1 MQPEAPMTPTD
12 KIRNI
17 AIIAHVD
24 HGKTTLVDAMFKG
37 AHMFRD
43 NQRVQERAM
52 DSNDQERERG
62 ITILAKTTSIHWGG
76 HRFNIVDTPGHADF
90 GGEVERVLSMV
101 DSVLLVVDAFDGPM
115 PQTKFVT
122 RKALAL
128 GLRPI
133 VVINKVD
140 RPGARP
146 HWAQDAVFE
155 LFMELGASDDQ
166 LDFPTVFASAK
177 NGYAMMDVNDASE
190 TLDPLFDTIA
200 SYCPPPKGSVDE
212 PVQMLVTLMDYN
224 DFVGQIGIGR
234 IFNGKLKVGDNVVL
248 VKRDGSLQNQK
259 ITQLYGF
266 EGLTRVPLQEAGAGE
281 IVAIAGIADIRV
293 GETIASPEKPEAL
306 PYVDIDEPTISMMF
320 MVNNGPFAGQ
330 DGKHVQSRRIRERL
344 MKELQH
350 NVALR
355 VEDTDTPDAFKV
367 SGRGELHLSVL
378 IETMRR
384 EGFELCVS
392 RPEVIIHYD
401 PQTGEKLEPYEDVT
415 IDIPEPYMGVV
426 MEHMGNRKAE
436 MQDMGN
442 EAGRLR
448 LHFKIPSRGLIGFR
462 SEFMTDTR
470 GEGIIHSLFSHYGP
484 YKGELPGR
492 KNGVLISMEQAESV
506 GFALMNLEDRGIIF
520 IHPQTK
526 CYEGMIVGE
535 HAREN
540 DLVVNIAKGKKLTN
554 MRASGSD
561 EATRLTPPK
570 EFTLEQALEYIEDDE
585 LVEVTPNFI
594 RMRKRILNENE
605 RKKAEKRA
613 MV

>member
-1 MQPEAPMTPTD
+1 MTAIE
-12 KIRNI
+12 KIRNV

-62 ITILAKTTSIHWGG
+62 ITILAKTTALHWSG

-146 HWAQDAVFE
+146 LWAQDAVFE
-155 LFMELGASDDQ
+155 LLIELGATDEQ
-166 LDFPTVFASAK
+166 LDFTCVFASAK
-177 NGYAMMDVNDASE
+177 QGYAMMDINDASE
-190 TLDPLFDTIA
+190 NMDPLFDAIVKH
-200 SYCPPPKGSVDE
+200 CPPPQGDPE
-212 PVQMLVTLMDYN
+212 APLQMLVTLMDYN

-234 IFNGKLKVGDNVVL
+234 VVNGQMKVGDQVAL
-248 VKRDGSLQNQK
+248 VKRDGSIQNHK
-259 ITQLYGF
+259 VTMLYGF
-266 EGLTRVPLQEAGAGE
+266 EGLARVNLQAATAGE
-281 IVAIAGIADIRV
+281 IVALAGIPDIRV
-293 GETIASPEKPEAL
+293 GETIADPTNPEAL

-320 MVNNGPFAGQ
+320 VVNNGPFAGQ
-330 DGKHVQSRRIRERL
+330 DGKHTQSRRIRERL

-355 VEDTDTPDAFKV
+355 VEDTDSPDSFKV
-367 SGRGELHLSVL
+367 SGRGELHLAVL

-392 RPEVIIHYD
+392 RPEVILHTD
-401 PQTGEKLEPYEDVT
+401 PATGEKLEPYEDIT
-415 IDIPEPYMGVV
+415 IDVPDAYMGVV
-426 MEHMGNRKAE
+426 MEKLGTRKAE
-436 MQDMGN
+436 MQDMAN
-442 EAGRLR
+442 ELGRVR
-448 LHFKIPSRGLIGFR
+448 LHFKIPSRGLIGYR

-470 GEGIIHSLFSHYGP
+470 GEGILHSLFSHYGP
-484 YKGELPGR
+484 FKGELPGR
-492 KNGVLISMEQAESV
+492 KNGVLISMDQSESV
-506 GFALMNLEDRGIIF
+506 GYALMNLEDRGIIF
-520 IHPQTK
+520 IHPGTK

-540 DLVVNIAKGKKLTN
+540 DLVVNIAKGKKLSN

-561 EATRLTPPK
+561 EATRLTPPR

-585 LVEVTPNFI
+585 LVEVTPNTI
-594 RMRKRILNENE
+594 RMRKRILNEND
-605 RKKAEKRA
+605 RKKAERRLTN
-613 MV
+613 

>member
-1 MQPEAPMTPTD
+1 MSYTE
-12 KIRNI
+12 KIRNL

-37 AHMFRD
+37 AHVFRD
-43 NQRVQERAM
+43 NQRMQERAL

-62 ITILAKTTSIHWGG
+62 ITILAKTTSIKWKDYK
-76 HRFNIVDTPGHADF
+76 FNIVDTPGHADF

-101 DSVLLVVDAFDGPM
+101 DSVLLVIDSFDGPM

-133 VVINKVD
+133 VVMNKID

-146 HWAQDAVFE
+146 LWAQEQVLD
-155 LFMELGASDDQ
+155 LLIELGANEDQ
-166 LDFPTVFASAK
+166 LDFPCVFASAK
-177 NGYAMMDVNDASE
+177 NGYAMLNLEDQSDNMED
-190 TLDPLFDTIA
+190 LFSTIA
-200 SYCPPPKGSVDE
+200 ASCPPPAGSSSE
-212 PVQMLVTLMDYN
+212 NLQMLVTLMDYN

-234 IFNGKLKVGDNVVL
+234 IMNGTIEVGNNVSL
-248 VKRDGSLQNQK
+248 VKRDGKIQSHK

-266 EGLTRVPLQEAGAGE
+266 EGLTRIPLEKGQAGD

-293 GETIASPEKPEAL
+293 GETISSIDRPEAF
-306 PYVDIDEPTISMMF
+306 PYVDIDEPTISMLF
-320 MVNNGPFAGQ
+320 MVNNGPFSGQ
-330 DGKHVQSRRIRERL
+330 DGKNVQSRRIYERL

-355 VEDTDTPDAFKV
+355 VETTDSPDCFKV

-378 IETMRR
+378 IENMRR

-392 RPEVIIHYD
+392 RPEVIIHEN
-401 PQTGEKLEPYEDVT
+401 PETGEREEPYEDLTV
-415 IDIPEPYMGVV
+415 DVPDQYMGIA
-426 MEHMGNRKAE
+426 MEKLGQRKAE

-442 EAGRLR
+442 ENGRVR
-448 LHFKIPSRGLIGFR
+448 LHFKIPSRGLIGYR
-462 SEFMTDTR
+462 TEFMTDTR
-470 GEGIIHSLFSHYGP
+470 GEGIMNSIFSHYGP
-484 YKGELPGR
+484 YRGELPGR
-492 KNGVLISMEQAESV
+492 KSGVLISMETAEAV
-506 GFALMNLEDRGIIF
+506 GFALMNLEDRGVIF

-540 DLVVNIAKGKKLTN
+540 DLVVNIAKGKKLSN

-561 EATRLTPPK
+561 EATRLTPPR
-570 EFTLEQALEYIEDDE
+570 EHTLEQALEYIEDDE
-585 LVEVTPNFI
+585 FVEVTPHFI
-594 RMRKRILNENE
+594 RMRKRVLDANE
-605 RKKAEKRA
+605 RKKVEKKKSELI
-613 MV
+613 

>member
-1 MQPEAPMTPTD
+1 MTAIE

-62 ITILAKTTSIHWGG
+62 ITILAKTTALHWGG
-76 HRFNIVDTPGHADF
+76 YRFNIVDTPGHADF

-133 VVINKVD
+133 VVINKID

-146 HWAQDAVFE
+146 LWTQDAVFD
-155 LFMELGASDDQ
+155 LLIELGATDAQ
-166 LDFPTVFASAK
+166 LDFACVFASAK
-177 NGYAMMDVNDASE
+177 LGYAMTDINDASE
-190 TLDPLFDTIA
+190 TLDPLFDTIVKH
-200 SYCPPPKGSVDE
+200 CPPPSGNPDA
-212 PVQMLVTLMDYN
+212 PLQMLVTLMDYN

-234 IFNGKLKVGDNVVL
+234 IVNGQIKVNEQVAL
-248 VKRDGSLQNQK
+248 MKRDGSVQSHK
-259 ITQLYGF
+259 VTMLYGF
-266 EGLTRVPLQEAGAGE
+266 EGLTRVNLTQASAGE
-281 IVAIAGIADIRV
+281 IIALAGIPDIRV
-293 GETIASPEKPEAL
+293 GETIASQENPVAL
-306 PYVDIDEPTISMMF
+306 DYVEIDEPTISMMF
-320 MVNNGPFAGQ
+320 VVNNGPFAGQ
-330 DGKHVQSRRIRERL
+330 DGKYTQSRRIRERL
-344 MKELQH
+344 MKELQF

-355 VEDTDTPDAFKV
+355 VEETDSPDSFKV

-392 RPEVIIHYD
+392 RPEVILHTD
-401 PQTGEKLEPYEDVT
+401 PITGEKLEPYEDLS
-415 IDIPEPYMGVV
+415 IDVPETAMGIV
-426 MEHMGNRKAE
+426 MEKLGSRKAE
-436 MQDMGN
+436 MQDMGQ
-442 EAGRLR
+442 ELGRVR
-448 LHFKIPSRGLIGFR
+448 LHFKIPSRGLIGYR

-484 YKGELPGR
+484 YKGELPRR
-492 KNGVLISMEQAESV
+492 KNGVLISMDQSESV
-506 GFALMNLEDRGIIF
+506 GFALMNLEERGVMF
-520 IHPQTK
+520 IQPNVK

-540 DLVVNIAKGKKLTN
+540 DLVVNIAKSKKLSN
-554 MRASGSD
+554 MRSSGSD
-561 EATRLTPPK
+561 EATRITTPRDH
-570 EFTLEQALEYIEDDE
+570 TLEQALEYIEEDE

-594 RMRKRILNENE
+594 RMRKRILSEND
-605 RKKAEKRA
+605 RKKAERKSSIFN
-613 MV
+613 

>member
-1 MQPEAPMTPTD
+1 MTAID

-43 NQRVQERAM
+43 NQRVQERAL

-62 ITILAKTTSIHWGG
+62 ITILAKTTAMHWGG
-76 HRFNIVDTPGHADF
+76 YRFNIVDTPGHADF

-146 HWAQDAVFE
+146 HWAQDAVFD
-155 LFMELGASDDQ
+155 LLIELGASDEQ
-166 LDFPTVFASAK
+166 LDFCCVFASAK
-177 NGYAMMDVNDASE
+177 QGYAMLDANDGSE
-190 TLDPLFDTIA
+190 TMDPLFDAIIKH
-200 SYCPPPKGSVDE
+200 CPPPKGDPEASL
-212 PVQMLVTLMDYN
+212 QMLVTLMDYN

-234 IFNGKLKVGDNVVL
+234 VVNGQIKAGEQVAL
-248 VKRDGSLQNQK
+248 VKRDGSVQSHRV
-259 ITQLYGF
+259 TMLYGF
-266 EGLTRVPLQEAGAGE
+266 EGLTRVNLTQAGAGE
-281 IVAIAGIADIRV
+281 IIALAGIPDIRV
-293 GETIASPEKPEAL
+293 GETIAGPDNPRAL

-330 DGKHVQSRRIRERL
+330 DGKHTQSRRIRERL
-344 MKELQH
+344 MKELQF

-355 VEDTDTPDAFKV
+355 VEDTESPDSFKV

-392 RPEVIIHYD
+392 RPEVILHTD
-401 PQTGEKLEPYEDVT
+401 PETGEKLEPYEDLT
-415 IDIPEPYMGVV
+415 IDVPEASMGIV
-426 MEHMGNRKAE
+426 MEKLGIRKAE
-436 MQDMGN
+436 MQDMAQ
-442 EAGRLR
+442 ELGRVR
-448 LHFKIPSRGLIGFR
+448 LHFKIPSRGLIGYR

-484 YKGELPGR
+484 YRGELPRR
-492 KNGVLISMEQAESV
+492 KNGVLVSMDQSDSV
-506 GFALMNLEDRGIIF
+506 GYALMNLEDRGIIF
-520 IHPQTK
+520 IHPNTR
-526 CYEGMIVGE
+526 CYEGMVVGE

-540 DLVVNIAKGKKLTN
+540 DLVVNIAKGKKLSN

-570 EFTLEQALEYIEDDE
+570 EHTLEQALEYIEDDE

-594 RMRKRILNENE
+594 RMRKRILSENE
-605 RKKAEKRA
+605 RKKAERRA
-613 MV
+613 AN

>member
-1 MQPEAPMTPTD
+1 MTAIE

-62 ITILAKTTSIHWGG
+62 ITILAKTTALHWGG
-76 HRFNIVDTPGHADF
+76 YRFNIVDTPGHADF

-133 VVINKVD
+133 VVINKID

-146 HWAQDAVFE
+146 TWTQDAVFD
-155 LFMELGASDDQ
+155 LLIELGATDAQ
-166 LDFPTVFASAK
+166 LDCCFVFASAK
-177 NGYAMMDVNDASE
+177 MGYAMMDVNDPSDS
-190 TLDPLFDTIA
+190 LDPLFDAIVKH
-200 SYCPPPKGSVDE
+200 CPCPTGDPKA
-212 PVQMLVTLMDYN
+212 PLQMLVTLMDYN

-234 IFNGKLKVGDNVVL
+234 IVNGQIKVNETVAL
-248 VKRDGSLQNQK
+248 IKRDGTVQTQK
-259 ITQLYGF
+259 VSMLYGF
-266 EGLTRVPLQEAGAGE
+266 EGLTRVNLTEASAGE
-281 IVAIAGIADIRV
+281 IVALAGIPDIRV
-293 GETIASPEKPEAL
+293 GETIASLETPLAL
-306 PYVDIDEPTISMMF
+306 DYVEIDEPTISMMF
-320 MVNNGPFAGQ
+320 VVNNGPFAGQ
-330 DGKHVQSRRIRERL
+330 DGKYTQSRRIRERL
-344 MKELQH
+344 MKELQF

-355 VEDTDTPDAFKV
+355 VEDTDSPDSFKV

-392 RPEVIIHYD
+392 RPEVILHTD
-401 PQTGEKLEPYEDVT
+401 PATGEKLEPYEDLS
-415 IDIPEPYMGVV
+415 IDVPETAMGIV
-426 MEHMGNRKAE
+426 MEKLGGRKAE
-436 MQDMGN
+436 MQDMGQ
-442 EAGRLR
+442 EMGRVR
-448 LHFKIPSRGLIGFR
+448 LHFKIPSRGLIGYR

-484 YKGELPGR
+484 YKGELPRR
-492 KNGVLISMEQAESV
+492 KNGVLISMDQSESV
-506 GFALMNLEDRGIIF
+506 GFALMNLEERGVMF
-520 IHPQTK
+520 IQPGIK

-535 HAREN
+535 HSREN
-540 DLVVNIAKGKKLTN
+540 DLVVNIAKSKKLSN
-554 MRASGSD
+554 MRTSSSD
-561 EATRLTPPK
+561 EATRITPPRDH
-570 EFTLEQALEYIEDDE
+570 TLEQALEYIEDDE
-585 LVEVTPNFI
+585 LVEVTPI
-594 RMRKRILNENE
+594 SVRMRKRILSEND
-605 RKKAEKRA
+605 RKKAERRSSN
-613 MV
+613 

>member
-1 MQPEAPMTPTD
+1 MDPDMTPIE
-12 KIRNI
+12 KIRNL

-43 NQRVQERAM
+43 NQKVQERVM

-62 ITILAKTTSIHWGG
+62 ITILAKTTSLHWGG

-146 HWAQDAVFE
+146 HWAQDQVFE
-155 LFMELGASDDQ
+155 LLIELGANDEQ
-166 LDFPTVFASAK
+166 LDFPCVFASAK
-177 NGYAMMDVNDASE
+177 NGYAMIDLNDPAE
-190 TLDPLFDTIA
+190 NMDPLFDTIA
-200 SYCPPPKGSVDE
+200 KHCPHPKGSPE
-212 PVQMLVTLMDYN
+212 APLQMLVTLMDYN

-234 IFNGKLKVGDNVVL
+234 IVNGKIKVGEQVSL
-248 VKRDGSLQNQK
+248 VKRDGTVQTHK
-259 ITQLYGF
+259 VTQLYGF
-266 EGLTRVPLQEAGAGE
+266 EGLSRIPQTEAQAGE
-281 IVAIAGIADIRV
+281 MIAIAGIPDIRV
-293 GETIASPEKPEAL
+293 GETIASAVDPVAL

-355 VEDTDTPDAFKV
+355 VEDTETPDAFKV

-392 RPEVIIHYD
+392 RPEVIIH
-401 PQTGEKLEPYEDVT
+401 TNENGEREEPYEDVT
-415 IDIPEPYMGVV
+415 IDVPEAYMGVV
-426 MEHMGNRKAE
+426 MEKMGLRKAE

-442 EAGRLR
+442 EGGRVR
-448 LHFKIPSRGLIGFR
+448 LHFKIPSRGLIGYR

-470 GEGIIHSLFSHYGP
+470 GEGILNALFSHYGP

-492 KNGVLISMEQAESV
+492 KNGVLIAMEQAEAV
-506 GFALMNLEDRGIIF
+506 GFALMNLEDRGTIF

-526 CYEGMIVGE
+526 CYEGMIIGE

-570 EFTLEQALEYIEDDE
+570 EFTLEQALEYIEQDE

-594 RMRKRILNENE
+594 RMRKRILDENE

-613 MV
+613 AV

>member
-1 MQPEAPMTPTD
+1 MTSLE

-24 HGKTTLVDAMFKG
+24 HGKTTLVDALFKG

-62 ITILAKTTSIHWGG
+62 ITILAKTTSLHWGG
-76 HRFNIVDTPGHADF
+76 YRFNIVDTPGHADF

-146 HWAQDAVFE
+146 LWSQDQVFD
-155 LFMELGASDDQ
+155 LLIELGATEEQ
-166 LDFPTVFASAK
+166 LDFPCVFASAK
-177 NGYAMMDVNDASE
+177 QGYAMLDMNDASE
-190 TLDPLFDTIA
+190 NLDPLFDTIVKH
-200 SYCPPPKGSVDE
+200 CPHPQGSPDA
-212 PVQMLVTLMDYN
+212 PLQMLVTLMDWS

-234 IFNGKLKVGDNVVL
+234 IVNGRLKVGETVAV
-248 VKRDGSLQNQK
+248 VKRDGSVQQHK
-259 ITQLYGF
+259 VTQLYGF
-266 EGLTRVPLQEAGAGE
+266 EGLSRIQQTEASAGE
-281 IVAIAGIADIRV
+281 IVALAGIPDIRV
-293 GETIASPEKPEAL
+293 GETIADAASPVAL
-306 PYVDIDEPTISMMF
+306 TYVDIDEPTISMMF
-320 MVNNGPFAGQ
+320 MVNAGPFAGQ

-344 MKELQH
+344 QKELQH

-355 VEDTDTPDAFKV
+355 VEDTDSPDSFKV

-392 RPEVIIHYD
+392 RPEVILHTD
-401 PQTGEKLEPYEDVT
+401 PETGEKLEPYEDVT
-415 IDIPEPYMGVV
+415 IDIPEAFMGVV

-442 EAGRLR
+442 EGGRLR

-470 GEGIIHSLFSHYGP
+470 GEGILHSLFSHYGP

-492 KNGVLISMEQAESV
+492 KNGVLISMESCEAV
-506 GFALMNLEDRGIIF
+506 GFALMNLEERGVIF
-520 IHPQTK
+520 IHPNTR

-540 DLVVNIAKGKKLTN
+540 DLVVNVAKGKKLSN

-561 EATRLTPPK
+561 EATRLTPPR
-570 EFTLEQALEYIEDDE
+570 EHTLEQALEYIEADE

-594 RMRKRILNENE
+594 RMRKRVLDTNE
-605 RKKAEKRA
+605 RKKSEKRTEA
-613 MV
+613 

>member
-1 MQPEAPMTPTD
+1 MSPLD
-12 KIRNI
+12 KIRNL

-24 HGKTTLVDAMFKG
+24 HGKTTLVDALFKG

-43 NQRVQERAM
+43 NQRVQERAL

-62 ITILAKTTSIHWGG
+62 ITILAKTTSLHWGG
-76 HRFNIVDTPGHADF
+76 YRFNIVDTPGHADF

-146 HWAQDAVFE
+146 LWAQDQVFD
-155 LFMELGASDDQ
+155 LLIELGATDEQ
-166 LDFPTVFASAK
+166 LDFPCVFASAK
-177 NGYAMMDVNDASE
+177 QGYAMLDPNEASE
-190 TLDPLFDTIA
+190 TMDPLFDTIVKH
-200 SYCPPPKGSVDE
+200 CPHPQGSPDA
-212 PVQMLVTLMDYN
+212 PLQMLVTLMDWS

-234 IFNGKLKVGDNVVL
+234 IVNGRLKVGDSVAL
-248 VKRDGSLQNQK
+248 VKRDGK
-259 ITQLYGF
+259 IQAHKVTQLYGF
-266 EGLTRVPLQEAGAGE
+266 EGLSRIQLQEATAGE

-293 GETIASPEKPEAL
+293 GETIADAANPEAL

-320 MVNNGPFAGQ
+320 MVNTGPFAGQ

-355 VEDTDTPDAFKV
+355 VEDTDSPDSFKV

-392 RPEVIIHYD
+392 RPEVILHTD
-401 PQTGEKLEPYEDVT
+401 PVTGEKLEPYEDVT
-415 IDIPEPYMGVV
+415 IDIPEAFMGVV

-442 EAGRLR
+442 EGGRLR

-470 GEGIIHSLFSHYGP
+470 GEGILHSLFSHYGP

-492 KNGVLISMEQAESV
+492 KNGVLISMENCESV
-506 GFALMNLEDRGIIF
+506 GFALMNLEERGVIF
-520 IHPQTK
+520 IHPNTK

-540 DLVVNIAKGKKLTN
+540 DLVVNVAKGKKLSN

-561 EATRLTPPK
+561 EATRLTPPR
-570 EFTLEQALEYIEDDE
+570 EHTLEQALEYIESDE

-594 RMRKRILNENE
+594 RMRKRVLDTNE
-605 RKKAEKRA
+605 RKKSEKRA
-613 MV
+613 EN

>member
-1 MQPEAPMTPTD
+1 MTAIE

-43 NQRVQERAM
+43 NQRIQERAM

-62 ITILAKTTSIHWGG
+62 ITILAKTTALHWGG
-76 HRFNIVDTPGHADF
+76 CRFNIVDTPGHADF

-133 VVINKVD
+133 VVINKID
-140 RPGARP
+140 RPGARAL
-146 HWAQDAVFE
+146 WAQDAVFD
-155 LFMELGASDDQ
+155 LLIELGASDEQ
-166 LDFPTVFASAK
+166 LDFPCVFTSAK
-177 NGYAMMDVNDASE
+177 LGYAVTNINDEAE
-190 TLDPLFDTIA
+190 TMDPLFDAIVA
-200 SYCPPPKGSVDE
+200 HCPPPKGD
-212 PVQMLVTLMDYN
+212 PQAPLRMLVTLMDYN

-234 IFNGKLKVGDNVVL
+234 IVDGQIRAGEQVAL
-248 VKRDGSLQNQK
+248 VKRDGSVQSHRV
-259 ITQLYGF
+259 TMLYGF
-266 EGLTRVPLQEAGAGE
+266 EGLTRVNLTQAGAGE
-281 IVAIAGIADIRV
+281 IVALAGIPDIRV
-293 GETIASPEKPEAL
+293 GETIASPDRPEAL

-330 DGKHVQSRRIRERL
+330 DGRHTQSRRIRERL

-355 VEDTDTPDAFKV
+355 VEDTDSPDSFKV

-392 RPEVIIHYD
+392 RPEVILRTD
-401 PQTGEKLEPYEDVT
+401 PQTGEKLEPHEDLTV
-415 IDIPEPYMGVV
+415 DVPEASMGVV
-426 MEHMGNRKAE
+426 MEKLGARKAE

-442 EAGRLR
+442 ELGRVR
-448 LHFKIPSRGLIGFR
+448 LHFKIPSRGLIGYR

-470 GEGIIHSLFSHYGP
+470 GEGVIHSLFSHYGP
-484 YKGELPGR
+484 YRGELPRR
-492 KNGVLISMEQAESV
+492 KCGVLVSMDQSDSV
-506 GFALMNLEDRGIIF
+506 GYALMNLEDRGIIF
-520 IHPQTK
+520 IHPNTR

-540 DLVVNIAKGKKLTN
+540 DLVVNIAKGKKLSN

-561 EATRLTPPK
+561 EATRLTPPR
-570 EFTLEQALEYIEDDE
+570 EHTLEQALEYIEDDE

-594 RMRKRILNENE
+594 RMRKRILSENE
-605 RKKAEKRA
+605 RRKAERRSG
-613 MV
+613 VC

>member
-1 MQPEAPMTPTD
+1 MTAIE

-62 ITILAKTTSIHWGG
+62 ITILAKTTAMHWGG
-76 HRFNIVDTPGHADF
+76 YRFNIVDTPGHADF

-128 GLRPI
+128 GLKPI

-146 HWAQDAVFE
+146 LWTQDAVFD
-155 LFMELGASDDQ
+155 LLIELGATDEQ
-166 LDFPTVFASAK
+166 LDFCCVFASAK
-177 NGYAMMDVNDASE
+177 QGYAMMDINDASE
-190 TLDPLFDTIA
+190 TMDPLFDAIVKHV
-200 SYCPPPKGSVDE
+200 PPPKGDPEASL
-212 PVQMLVTLMDYN
+212 QMLITLMDYN

-234 IFNGKLKVGDNVVL
+234 IVNGQIKVNDTVAL
-248 VKRDGSLQNQK
+248 VKRDGTVQTQK
-259 ITQLYGF
+259 VSMLYGF
-266 EGLTRVPLQEAGAGE
+266 EGLTRVNLTQASAGE
-281 IVAIAGIADIRV
+281 IIALAGIPDIRV
-293 GETIASPEKPEAL
+293 GETVADLANPVAL
-306 PYVDIDEPTISMMF
+306 NYVDIDEPTIAMMF
-320 MVNNGPFAGQ
+320 VVNNGPFAGQ
-330 DGKHVQSRRIRERL
+330 DGKYTQSRRIRERL
-344 MKELQH
+344 MKELQF

-355 VEDTDTPDAFKV
+355 VEDTDSPDSFKV

-392 RPEVIIHYD
+392 RPEVILHTD
-401 PQTGEKLEPYEDVT
+401 PETGENMEPYEDLS
-415 IDIPEPYMGVV
+415 IDVPEAAMGIV
-426 MEHMGNRKAE
+426 MEKLGSRKAE
-436 MQDMGN
+436 MQDMGQ
-442 EAGRLR
+442 ELGRVR
-448 LHFKIPSRGLIGFR
+448 LHFKIPSRGLIGYR

-492 KNGVLISMEQAESV
+492 KNGVLISMDQSESV
-506 GFALMNLEDRGIIF
+506 GFALMNLEERGVMF
-520 IHPQTK
+520 IQPGTK

-535 HAREN
+535 HSREN
-540 DLVVNIAKGKKLTN
+540 DLVVNIAKSKKLSN
-554 MRASGSD
+554 MRTSSSD
-561 EATRLTPPK
+561 EATRITPPR
-570 EFTLEQALEYIEDDE
+570 EHTLEQALEYIADDE
-585 LVEVTPNFI
+585 LVEVTPNNV
-594 RMRKRILNENE
+594 RMRKRILSENE
-605 RKKAEKRA
+605 RKKFERRSNN
-613 MV
+613 

>member
-1 MQPEAPMTPTD
+1 MTAIE

-62 ITILAKTTSIHWGG
+62 ITILAKTTALHWGG
-76 HRFNIVDTPGHADF
+76 FRFNIVDTPGHADF

-133 VVINKVD
+133 VVVNKVD

-146 HWAQDAVFE
+146 LWTQDAVFD
-155 LFMELGASDDQ
+155 LLIELGAAEAQ
-166 LDFPTVFASAK
+166 LDFCCVFTSAK
-177 NGYAMMDVNDASE
+177 QGYAMLDINDASE
-190 TLDPLFDTIA
+190 TMDPLFDAIVKH
-200 SYCPPPKGSVDE
+200 CPPPVGDPE
-212 PVQMLVTLMDYN
+212 APLRMLVTLMDYN

-234 IFNGKLKVGDNVVL
+234 IVDGQIKVGEQVAL
-248 VKRDGSLQNQK
+248 VKRDGTVQSHRV
-259 ITQLYGF
+259 TMLYGF
-266 EGLTRVPLQEAGAGE
+266 EGLTRVNLTQAGAGE
-281 IVAIAGIADIRV
+281 IVALAGIPDIRV
-293 GETIASPEKPEAL
+293 GETIANLDRPEAL

-330 DGKHVQSRRIRERL
+330 DGKHTQSRRIRERL
-344 MKELQH
+344 MKEIQH

-355 VEDTDTPDAFKV
+355 VEDTDSPDSFKV

-384 EGFELCVS
+384 ESYELCVS
-392 RPEVIIHYD
+392 RPEVILHTD
-401 PQTGEKLEPYEDVT
+401 PETGETLEPYEDLTV
-415 IDIPEPYMGVV
+415 DIPEACMGVV
-426 MEHMGNRKAE
+426 MEKLGARKAE
-436 MQDMGN
+436 MQDMAN
-442 EAGRLR
+442 ELGRMR
-448 LHFKIPSRGLIGFR
+448 LHFKIPSRGLIGYR

-484 YKGELPGR
+484 YRGELPRR
-492 KNGVLISMEQAESV
+492 KCGVLVSMEQSESV
-506 GFALMNLEDRGIIF
+506 GYALMNLEDRGIIF
-520 IHPQTK
+520 IHPNTR

-540 DLVVNIAKGKKLTN
+540 DLVVNIAKGKKLSN

-561 EATRLTPPK
+561 EATRLTPPR
-570 EFTLEQALEYIEDDE
+570 EHTLEQALEYIEDDE

-594 RMRKRILNENE
+594 RMRKRILSEND
-605 RKKAEKRA
+605 RRKAERRA
-613 MV
+613 GAC